1 MYAHAAWLHDL
12 DGASVCEGPLVALLN
27 PGADL
32 AVVHASANDGD
43 HGRLAA
49 VVEHMRNRGLAARA
63 VLSAEPVEAWCSA
76 WSPTDGVLA
85 LGRGSQTARVLRESG
100 CPVLVC
106 GDSTSWGT
114 TLSRVLVPF
123 DPGIRVGVVP
133 EALRLGIAT
142 GATLTFLHVH
152 DVNETC
158 EPDETLAVMRAAV
171 REQVEPHQEGRLK
184 VRFEVGIGDGAGPAI
199 NAAAQSHDL
208 VVLGSRGRRG
218 LSRFF
223 LGSVAEVVA
232 RDAPVPVLVV
242 RPR

>member
-12 DGASVCEGPLVALLN
+12 HGASICEGPLVALLN

-32 AVVHASANDGD
+32 SVVHASAHDGD
-43 HGRLAA
+43 HARLQD
-49 VVEHMRNRGLAARA
+49 VVDHMRDRGLRARP
-63 VLSAEPVEAWCSA
+63 VLSPDPVEAWCSA
-76 WSPTDGVLA
+76 WSATDGVLA

-106 GDSTSWGT
+106 GGNFQ
-114 TLSRVLVPF
+114 TLTRVLVPF
-123 DPGIRVGVVP
+123 DPAIRVGVVA
-133 EALRLGIAT
+133 EALRLGVAT
-142 GATLTFLHVH
+142 GAVLTFLHVH

-158 EPDETLAVMRAAV
+158 EPDETLQIMRAAV
-171 REQVEPHQEGRLK
+171 REQVAPHQEERLK

-199 NAAAQSHDL
+199 NQAAQNHDL
-208 VVLGSRGRRG
+208 IVLGSRGRRG

-223 LGSVAEVVA
+223 LGSVAEEVA
-232 RDAPVPVLVV
+232 RAAPVPVLVV